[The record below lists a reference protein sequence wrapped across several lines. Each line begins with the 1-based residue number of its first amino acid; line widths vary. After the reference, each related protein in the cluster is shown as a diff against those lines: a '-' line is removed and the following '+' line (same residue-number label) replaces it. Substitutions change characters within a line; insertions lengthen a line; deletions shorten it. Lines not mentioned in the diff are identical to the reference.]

1 MSRHS
6 YCPDC
11 GARNPLGSVYCSVCG
26 ENLPNNNPRQ
36 NPITSAAFA
45 NPKLAV
51 FDIDMTVLDNRQRF
65 KDAVRAGVA
74 DKAGKAVKKG
84 FKAQQKRDE
93 FLYSEAMLMKDTL
106 IPGVKGFMQHLTEKG
121 YTIAYCTSRPIKHRE
136 KTLHQ
141 LQVKDLP
148 LYRDADGIPMLYMK
162 SKLSQ
167 KTPQYKKGV
176 LYDLMQAYDVHFFFD
191 DRPDSVAEAA
201 KLGIPGC
208 YTKVSTYWNM
218 ISSKS
223 NPRYI
228 QGIGYVFVDEK
239 GEPRRDPDNPDK
251 WLLAEEDD
259 DENNTP
265 RQSSLEEFENPGH
278 APISL
283 EMASDSIKGTKI
295 VKKPGPNGE
304 ICATCSHLCNVS
316 WKCHLWS
323 KKKGDVV
330 YVYPEWYCQG
340 YQSVMK
346 NPPVKPRKKGGRK
359 EPAKSYIKRFMG
371 DSKMNKEFPSAGQR
385 YAVALAYVE
394 KIYGKA
400 ARKRIA
406 PRDNPGKVY
415 CPKCEKYRSSQFL
428 PLRTYEGEI
437 MCAACEKREFLA
449 QQLDDPAYKEF
460 KTTGKGGNLY
470 LGFPEGVN
478 TNPGA
483 QSKVEKILIKEGGAA
498 GLKPLLEAF
507 PKGTTKAQAKKAI
520 SQMTSVY
527 QHPAGDY
534 ILESTVRPNPAHPSK
549 VEKGKKLYEHMNGKE
564 PAKIES
570 TKVDIGDV
578 WYQVGEGGCWQIGYM
593 SGKETGNSAQKYTH
607 NFNEETKDGDYPKL
621 YATMP
626 KKGKPMLIIKGGTWK
641 IKTDDQ
647 GVAWIYD

>member
-1 MSRHS
+1 MSR
-6 YCPDC
+6 D
-11 GARNPLGSVYCSVCG
+11 
-26 ENLPNNNPRQ
+26 
-36 NPITSAAFA
+36 FA
-45 NPKLAV
+45 NTKLAV

-84 FKAQQKRDE
+84 ASDFKAQQRRDE
-93 FLYSEAMLMKDTL
+93 FLYSENMLMKDQL
-106 IPGVKGFMQHLTEKG
+106 IPGVKDFMQHLTEKG
-121 YTIAYCTSRPIKHRE
+121 YMIAYCTSRPIKHRE

-141 LQVKDLP
+141 LQVNDLP

-239 GEPRRDPDNPDK
+239 GEPRRDPDNPDE

-265 RQSSLEEFENPGH
+265 RQSSLEEFGNPGH
-278 APISL
+278 GPISL

-400 ARKRIA
+400 ARKRVA
-406 PRDNPGKVY
+406 PRDNPAHDSETLPIMSGEPVGQHKKLGSVFAEVFIGRNVF
-415 CPKCEKYRSSQFL
+415 KDVGEAVQGIYRGL
-428 PLRTYEGEI
+428 VGGRTS
-437 MCAACEKREFLA
+437 MAEKRLA
-449 QQLDDPAYKEF
+449 MAVAAMQKEISDRAIALGANAVANLKLDFE
-460 KTTGKGGNLY
+460 N
-470 LGFPEGVN
+470 V
-478 TNPGA
+478 
-483 QSKVEKILIKEGGAA
+483 Q
-498 GLKPLLEAF
+498 
-507 PKGTTKAQAKKAI
+507 GTASVTIIAVGDAVKMR
-520 SQMTSVY
+520 SPTSVKK
-527 QHPAGDY
+527 
-534 ILESTVRPNPAHPSK
+534 NPANPSK

-564 PAKIES
+564 PAKIEA